1 MKKSQYNI
9 RIQGLKDEKRGV
21 DILYNSAV
29 STLELMKGKIK
40 DMSLTID
47 KIKNPAKYV
56 EEKKRNFS
64 PKRRTGSKQRSRKTI
79 KVISNK

>member
-1 MKKSQYNI
+1 MKRSQYNI
-9 RIQGLKDEKRGV
+9 RVQGLKDEKRGV
-21 DILYNSAV
+21 EIVYNSAV

-40 DMSLTID
+40 DMNLAID

-56 EEKKRNFS
+56 EEKKRNIS